1 MKWILVLTIGI
12 LISCRSTRKIQTAI
26 SQKDT
31 TATTTVTP
39 IKVNDSAVFIKDII
53 QQMNASQINFKTF
66 SAKVDVDYRDA
77 DGKKYDLNAVIRM
90 QKDSLIWVSVNA
102 ALGIEV
108 MRMIVTK
115 DSVKLLDKLDK
126 VYTIRRIDYL
136 QEVTSLPLSLSTLQ
150 DLIIGNPVFVDRNVV
165 SYSAGAGS
173 ITLLSIGEWFKN
185 LLVIN
190 ATDKKVLRSKLDDV
204 DISRH
209 RTADLTYTD
218 YEDKRGALF
227 STRRNITVVEKKK
240 LDIRLNFKQYSF
252 NDPVT
257 FPFSVPKNYKLN

>member
-1 MKWILVLTIGI
+1 
-12 LISCRSTRKIQTAI
+12 
-26 SQKDT
+26 
-31 TATTTVTP
+31 
-39 IKVNDSAVFIKDII
+39 
-53 QQMNASQINFKTF
+53 
-66 SAKVDVDYRDA
+66 
-77 DGKKYDLNAVIRM
+77 M

-150 DLIIGNPVFVDRNVV
+150 DLIIGNPVFLDKNIV
-165 SYSAGAGS
+165 SYSAGSGS
-173 ITLLSIGEWFKN
+173 VTLLSIGQWFKN
-185 LLVIN
+185 LLVISETN
-190 ATDKKVLRSKLDDV
+190 KKILRSKLDDV
-204 DISRH
+204 DISRN

-218 YEDKRGALF
+218 YEDKRGAIF

-252 NDPVT
+252 NDPVS

>member
-1 MKWILVLTIGI
+1 MKWILIIIIGI

-31 TATTTVTP
+31 TGTTTLTP
-39 IKVNDSAVFIKDII
+39 VKLNDSAVFINDII
-53 QQMNASQINFKTF
+53 QQLNASQINFNTF
-66 SAKVDVDYRDA
+66 NAKVDVDYRDA

-136 QEVTSLPLSLSTLQ
+136 QEVTSLPLTLSTLQ

-190 ATDKKVLRSKLDDV
+190 GTNKKILRSKLDDV
-204 DISRH
+204 DITRI

-252 NDPVT
+252 NDPVS